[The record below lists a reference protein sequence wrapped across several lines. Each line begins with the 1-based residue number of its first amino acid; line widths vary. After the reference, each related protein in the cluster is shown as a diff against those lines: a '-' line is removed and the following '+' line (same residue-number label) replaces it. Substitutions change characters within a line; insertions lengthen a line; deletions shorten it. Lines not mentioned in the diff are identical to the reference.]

1 MTTAGAGRF
10 GPIAHSDQNGGSWMP
25 TRHAHI
31 VAMAQTPEIF
41 TSREVGVIER
51 SPESREG
58 PYGGVGV
65 PPIDSNPP
73 EHHGHRR
80 AILPTFAPQAVAK
93 YESITCD
100 LCNRLIDGFIDNG
113 SADAASDYAQRIP
126 VRVISMILGV
136 PFEMEDDFVDW
147 VRGVL
152 ETGLIDREVALQS
165 RMKIITF
172 FMQQIEDRR
181 ANPRDDDLIS
191 DLLRLEID
199 GQPVNDIFVLGAC
212 NLMLIAGIDT
222 TWSAI
227 GSSLWHLA
235 HRADH
240 RHQLATGP
248 TSGRPGWKNSF
259 GSTPRSPWRASSRT
273 TQSSKA
279 VRCTPATVCSWRSRR
294 RTATRAC
301 SRAPIRCSSIART
314 IVMWHS
320 VPASTAVP
328 GRTSPDSN
336 FGWRYRSGWNASQSS
351 SSSIPPTS
359 HGRAARS
366 AAPDAAWFTS
376 ERVDL
381 PTSQPYKT
389 NKLQSTINSI
399 VKSSQGQI
407 AVSPSRVA

>member
-1 MTTAGAGRF
+1 
-10 GPIAHSDQNGGSWMP
+10 
-25 TRHAHI
+25 
-31 VAMAQTPEIF
+31 EIF
-41 TSREVGVIER
+41 TSREVGVIGL
-51 SPESREG
+51 SPESKEG
-58 PYGGVGV
+58 PYGGVRV
-65 PPIDSNPP
+65 PPIDSDPP

-93 YESITCD
+93 YESITRD

-113 SADAASDYAQRIP
+113 TADAASDYAQRIP

-152 ETGLIDREVALQS
+152 ETGLIDREVGLQS

-199 GQPVNDIFVLGAC
+199 GQPVDDIFVLGAC

-240 RHQLATGP
+240 RQQLRDHP
-248 TSGRPGWKNSF
+248 DVWP
-259 GSTPRSPWRASSRT
+259 
-273 TQSSKA
+273 
-279 VRCTPATVCSWRSRR
+279 
-294 RTATRAC
+294 
-301 SRAPIRCSSIART
+301 
-314 IVMWHS
+314 
-320 VPASTAVP
+320 TAVEEMLRVYAP
-328 GRTSPDSN
+328 VTMARIVAHDTEFEGCPKQAGDRILMAFPAANRDPRVFESPDQVLLDRENNRHVAFGAGIHRCAGSN
-336 FGWRYRSGWNASQSS
+336 L
-351 SSSIPPTS
+351 
-359 HGRAARS
+359 ARL
-366 AAPDAAWFTS
+366 
-376 ERVDL
+376 EL
-381 PTSQPYKT
+381 
-389 NKLQSTINSI
+389 
-399 VKSSQGQI
+399 
-407 AVSPSRVA
+407 RVALQVWMERIPEFELIDPADVTWKGGQVRGPRRCMVRF

>member
-1 MTTAGAGRF
+1 MGMRNASLDELLNHYDIFDNDFVSDPFPLLDQIRESGC
-10 GPIAHSDQNGGSWMP
+10 PIAHSDQNGGSWMP
-25 TRHAHI
+25 TRHAHV

-41 TSREVGVIER
+41 TSREVGVIGL
-51 SPESREG
+51 SPESKEG
-58 PYGGVGV
+58 PYGGVRV
-65 PPIDSNPP
+65 PPIDSDPP

-93 YESITCD
+93 YESITRD

-113 SADAASDYAQRIP
+113 TADAASDYAQRIP

-152 ETGLIDREVALQS
+152 ETGLIDREVGLQN

-199 GQPVNDIFVLGAC
+199 GQPVDDIFVLGAC

-240 RHQLATGP
+240 RQQLRDHP
-248 TSGRPGWKNSF
+248 DVWP
-259 GSTPRSPWRASSRT
+259 
-273 TQSSKA
+273 
-279 VRCTPATVCSWRSRR
+279 
-294 RTATRAC
+294 
-301 SRAPIRCSSIART
+301 
-314 IVMWHS
+314 
-320 VPASTAVP
+320 TAVEEMLRVYAP
-328 GRTSPDSN
+328 VTMARIVAHDTEFEGCPMQAGDRILMAFPAANRDPRVFESPDQVLLDRENNRHVAFGAGIHRCAGSN
-336 FGWRYRSGWNASQSS
+336 L
-351 SSSIPPTS
+351 
-359 HGRAARS
+359 ARL
-366 AAPDAAWFTS
+366 
-376 ERVDL
+376 EL
-381 PTSQPYKT
+381 
-389 NKLQSTINSI
+389 
-399 VKSSQGQI
+399 
-407 AVSPSRVA
+407 RVALQVWMERIPEFELIDPADVTWKGGQVRGPRRCMVRF